1 MTRPK
6 KEEMYRNHRITVRFT
21 ETEFS
26 IIKTAAKQANMSLA
40 SYVRTQVLKGKVQTK
55 IEIVADV
62 PEIKKLLAEFGKIGS
77 NLNQIAK
84 YFNQGGILS
93 QEMRGEINK
102 RLRDLYEMKY
112 KVMEMAGDFHGK
124 HIASKNADYGE
135 AERYLIFQHD
145 EYTQKPILDENGH
158 MLIREEYYLDGI
170 NCDPFTFAAEC
181 QETNA
186 YFHKNQ
192 SYNEIKSHHYIISF
206 DPKDRDEHGLT
217 GELAQ
222 QLGVEYAKENFPGHQ
237 ALVCTHTDGHNGSG
251 NIHVHIVINSIRKYD
266 TEPQPYME
274 FDRDSKAGYKHHLSD
289 RYRIY
294 LKQKVMDMCTANG
307 LNQVDLLTPAER
319 KISEKEYWAKRRGQK
334 KLDKHNAQLEKKG
347 LTPRQTT
354 FQTEKQYLRDAIDTV
369 TSQAISQEDFSRLL
383 SEKYNITFKVSR
395 GRYSYL
401 HPNRSKYITG
411 RSLGT
416 LYEEKHLLQ
425 IFQENST
432 SQITENPV
440 PDISQVVNSSTPTV
454 SAYTATTTEAPHTF
468 LFIKSDLRL
477 VTDLQHCIKAQQSQA
492 YAQKVKLSN
501 LKMMAQTVAYVQEH
515 GFQSKAD
522 LDTALSDASAQSTD
536 ARNTLKS
543 TENTLK
549 NVNEQIHYTGQY
561 LANKS
566 IYSDYRKS
574 RNKEKFYDDHRAELT
589 LYESALRILKEK
601 SQGNKLPTLK
611 MLREE
616 KNRLTE
622 LQTMQREDFNARREH
637 ERELRT
643 VCSNVDIILGTS
655 QAQNRQR
662 EHTQEK
668 S

>member
-1 MTRPK
+1 M
-6 KEEMYRNHRITVRFT
+6 
-21 ETEFS
+21 
-26 IIKTAAKQANMSLA
+26 A
-40 SYVRTQVLKGKVQTK
+40 
-55 IEIVADV
+55 
-62 PEIKKLLAEFGKIGS
+62 
-77 NLNQIAK
+77 
-84 YFNQGGILS
+84 IL
-93 QEMRGEINK
+93 
-102 RLRDLYEMKY
+102 
-112 KVMEMAGDFHGK
+112 K

-369 TSQAISQEDFSRLL
+369 ASQAISQEDFSRLL
-383 SEKYNITFKVSR
+383 SEKYNITFKVRR

-522 LDTALSDASAQSTD
+522 LDAALSDASAQSTD

-655 QAQNRQR
+655 QVQNRQH

>member
-1 MTRPK
+1 M
-6 KEEMYRNHRITVRFT
+6 
-21 ETEFS
+21 
-26 IIKTAAKQANMSLA
+26 A
-40 SYVRTQVLKGKVQTK
+40 
-55 IEIVADV
+55 
-62 PEIKKLLAEFGKIGS
+62 
-77 NLNQIAK
+77 
-84 YFNQGGILS
+84 IL
-93 QEMRGEINK
+93 
-102 RLRDLYEMKY
+102 
-112 KVMEMAGDFHGK
+112 K
-124 HIASKNADYGE
+124 HISSKNADYGE

-192 SYNEIKSHHYIISF
+192 SYNDIKSHHYIISF

-266 TEPQPYME
+266 TKPQPYME

-289 RYRIY
+289 RCRIY

-369 TSQAISQEDFSRLL
+369 ASQAISQEDFSRLL

-522 LDTALSDASAQSTD
+522 LDAALSDASAQSTD

-655 QAQNRQR
+655 QVQNRQR

>member
-1 MTRPK
+1 M
-6 KEEMYRNHRITVRFT
+6 
-21 ETEFS
+21 
-26 IIKTAAKQANMSLA
+26 A
-40 SYVRTQVLKGKVQTK
+40 
-55 IEIVADV
+55 
-62 PEIKKLLAEFGKIGS
+62 
-77 NLNQIAK
+77 
-84 YFNQGGILS
+84 IL
-93 QEMRGEINK
+93 
-102 RLRDLYEMKY
+102 
-112 KVMEMAGDFHGK
+112 K

-294 LKQKVMDMCTANG
+294 LKQKVMDMCIANG

-319 KISEKEYWAKRRGQK
+319 KLSEKEYWAKRRGQK
-334 KLDKHNAQLEKKG
+334 KLDKHNAELEKKG

-369 TSQAISQEDFSRLL
+369 ASQAISQEDFSRLL

-522 LDTALSDASAQSTD
+522 LDAALSDASAQSTD

-655 QAQNRQR
+655 QVQNRQR

>member
-1 MTRPK
+1 M
-6 KEEMYRNHRITVRFT
+6 
-21 ETEFS
+21 
-26 IIKTAAKQANMSLA
+26 A
-40 SYVRTQVLKGKVQTK
+40 
-55 IEIVADV
+55 
-62 PEIKKLLAEFGKIGS
+62 
-77 NLNQIAK
+77 
-84 YFNQGGILS
+84 IL
-93 QEMRGEINK
+93 
-102 RLRDLYEMKY
+102 
-112 KVMEMAGDFHGK
+112 K

-274 FDRDSKAGYKHHLSD
+274 FDRDSKAGYNHHLSD

-307 LNQVDLLTPAER
+307 LNQVDLLTHAER

-334 KLDKHNAQLEKKG
+334 NLDKYNAELEKKG

-369 TSQAISQEDFSRLL
+369 ASQATSQEDFSRLL

-425 IFQENST
+425 IFQENSAA
-432 SQITENPV
+432 QITENPI
-440 PDISQVVNSSTPTV
+440 PDISQVVNSSTPPV
-454 SAYTATTTEAPHTF
+454 SAHTATTAEAPHTF

-522 LDTALSDASAQSTD
+522 LDAALSDASAQSTD
-536 ARNTLKS
+536 AKNSLKS
-543 TENTLK
+543 TEDTLK
-549 NVNEQIHYTGQY
+549 NINEQIHYTGQY

-601 SQGNKLPTLK
+601 SQGSKLPTLK

-622 LQTMQREDFNARREH
+622 LQTVQREDFNARREH

-655 QAQNRQR
+655 QVQNRQR

>member
-1 MTRPK
+1 M
-6 KEEMYRNHRITVRFT
+6 
-21 ETEFS
+21 
-26 IIKTAAKQANMSLA
+26 A
-40 SYVRTQVLKGKVQTK
+40 
-55 IEIVADV
+55 
-62 PEIKKLLAEFGKIGS
+62 
-77 NLNQIAK
+77 
-84 YFNQGGILS
+84 IL
-93 QEMRGEINK
+93 
-102 RLRDLYEMKY
+102 
-112 KVMEMAGDFHGK
+112 K

-170 NCDPFTFAAEC
+170 NCDSFTFAAEC

-334 KLDKHNAQLEKKG
+334 KLDKHNAELEKKG

-354 FQTEKQYLRDAIDTV
+354 FQTEKQYLRDAIDIV

-416 LYEEKHLLQ
+416 LYEEKYLLQ

-432 SQITENPV
+432 AQITENPV
-440 PDISQVVNSSTPTV
+440 SDIFQVVNSSAPPV
-454 SAYTATTTEAPHTF
+454 SAHTATTAETPHTF

-515 GFQSKAD
+515 SFQSKAD
-522 LDTALSDASAQSTD
+522 LDAALFDASAQSTD
-536 ARNTLKS
+536 AKNSLKS
-543 TENTLK
+543 TEDTLK
-549 NVNEQIHYTGQY
+549 NINEQIHYTGQY

-566 IYSDYRKS
+566 IYADYRKS

-601 SQGNKLPTLK
+601 SQGKKLPTLK

-622 LQTMQREDFNARREH
+622 LQTAQREDFNARREH

-655 QAQNRQR
+655 QVQNRQR

>member
-1 MTRPK
+1 MTF
-6 KEEMYRNHRITVRFT
+6 M
-21 ETEFS
+21 
-26 IIKTAAKQANMSLA
+26 A
-40 SYVRTQVLKGKVQTK
+40 
-55 IEIVADV
+55 
-62 PEIKKLLAEFGKIGS
+62 
-77 NLNQIAK
+77 
-84 YFNQGGILS
+84 IL
-93 QEMRGEINK
+93 
-102 RLRDLYEMKY
+102 
-112 KVMEMAGDFHGK
+112 K

-206 DPKDRDEHGLT
+206 DPKDRNEHGLT

-334 KLDKHNAQLEKKG
+334 NLDKHNVELEKKG

-369 TSQAISQEDFSRLL
+369 ASQATSQEEFSRLL
-383 SEKYNITFKVSR
+383 SEKYNITFKVRR

-425 IFQENST
+425 MFQENST
-432 SQITENPV
+432 AQITENPV
-440 PDISQVVNSSTPTV
+440 PDISQVVNSSIPPV
-454 SAYTATTTEAPHTF
+454 STHTATTAEAPHTF

-522 LDTALSDASAQSTD
+522 LDAALSAASAQSTD

-543 TENTLK
+543 TEDTLK
-549 NVNEQIHYTGQY
+549 SINEQIHYTGQY

-566 IYSDYRKS
+566 LYSDYRKS

-589 LYESALRILKEK
+589 LYESALRMLKEK

-622 LQTMQREDFNARREH
+622 LQTVQREDFNARREH

-655 QAQNRQR
+655 RVQNRQR

>member
-1 MTRPK
+1 MTF
-6 KEEMYRNHRITVRFT
+6 M
-21 ETEFS
+21 
-26 IIKTAAKQANMSLA
+26 A
-40 SYVRTQVLKGKVQTK
+40 
-55 IEIVADV
+55 
-62 PEIKKLLAEFGKIGS
+62 
-77 NLNQIAK
+77 
-84 YFNQGGILS
+84 IL
-93 QEMRGEINK
+93 
-102 RLRDLYEMKY
+102 
-112 KVMEMAGDFHGK
+112 K

-334 KLDKHNAQLEKKG
+334 NLDKHNVELEKKG

-369 TSQAISQEDFSRLL
+369 ASQATSQEEFSRLL

-425 IFQENST
+425 MFQENST
-432 SQITENPV
+432 AQITENPV
-440 PDISQVVNSSTPTV
+440 PDISQVVNSSIPPV
-454 SAYTATTTEAPHTF
+454 STHTATTAEAPHTF

-522 LDTALSDASAQSTD
+522 LDAALSAASAQSTD

-543 TENTLK
+543 TEDTLK
-549 NVNEQIHYTGQY
+549 SINEQIHYTGQY

-566 IYSDYRKS
+566 LYSDYRKS

-589 LYESALRILKEK
+589 LYESALRMLKEK

-622 LQTMQREDFNARREH
+622 LQTVQREDFNARREH

-655 QAQNRQR
+655 RVQKRQR

>member
-1 MTRPK
+1 M
-6 KEEMYRNHRITVRFT
+6 
-21 ETEFS
+21 
-26 IIKTAAKQANMSLA
+26 A
-40 SYVRTQVLKGKVQTK
+40 
-55 IEIVADV
+55 
-62 PEIKKLLAEFGKIGS
+62 
-77 NLNQIAK
+77 
-84 YFNQGGILS
+84 IL
-93 QEMRGEINK
+93 
-102 RLRDLYEMKY
+102 
-112 KVMEMAGDFHGK
+112 K

-135 AERYLIFQHD
+135 AERYLIFHHD

-192 SYNEIKSHHYIISF
+192 AYNEIKSHHYIISF

-266 TEPQPYME
+266 TKPQPYME

-369 TSQAISQEDFSRLL
+369 ASQAISQEDFSRLL

-522 LDTALSDASAQSTD
+522 LDAALSDASAQSTD

-655 QAQNRQR
+655 QVQNRQR

>member
-1 MTRPK
+1 MTF
-6 KEEMYRNHRITVRFT
+6 M
-21 ETEFS
+21 
-26 IIKTAAKQANMSLA
+26 A
-40 SYVRTQVLKGKVQTK
+40 
-55 IEIVADV
+55 
-62 PEIKKLLAEFGKIGS
+62 
-77 NLNQIAK
+77 
-84 YFNQGGILS
+84 IL
-93 QEMRGEINK
+93 
-102 RLRDLYEMKY
+102 
-112 KVMEMAGDFHGK
+112 K

-369 TSQAISQEDFSRLL
+369 ASQATSQEEFSRLL
-383 SEKYNITFKVSR
+383 SKKYNITFKVSR

-432 SQITENPV
+432 SQVTENPV

-522 LDTALSDASAQSTD
+522 LDAALSDASAQSTD

>member
-1 MTRPK
+1 MTF
-6 KEEMYRNHRITVRFT
+6 M
-21 ETEFS
+21 
-26 IIKTAAKQANMSLA
+26 A
-40 SYVRTQVLKGKVQTK
+40 
-55 IEIVADV
+55 
-62 PEIKKLLAEFGKIGS
+62 
-77 NLNQIAK
+77 
-84 YFNQGGILS
+84 IL
-93 QEMRGEINK
+93 
-102 RLRDLYEMKY
+102 
-112 KVMEMAGDFHGK
+112 K
-124 HIASKNADYGE
+124 HISSKNADYGE

-192 SYNEIKSHHYIISF
+192 SYNDIKSHHYIISF

-266 TEPQPYME
+266 TKPQPYME

-369 TSQAISQEDFSRLL
+369 ASQAISQEDFSRLL

-655 QAQNRQR
+655 QVQNRQR

>member
-1 MTRPK
+1 M
-6 KEEMYRNHRITVRFT
+6 
-21 ETEFS
+21 
-26 IIKTAAKQANMSLA
+26 A
-40 SYVRTQVLKGKVQTK
+40 
-55 IEIVADV
+55 
-62 PEIKKLLAEFGKIGS
+62 
-77 NLNQIAK
+77 
-84 YFNQGGILS
+84 IL
-93 QEMRGEINK
+93 
-102 RLRDLYEMKY
+102 
-112 KVMEMAGDFHGK
+112 K

-186 YFHKNQ
+186 CFHKNQ
-192 SYNEIKSHHYIISF
+192 SYNDIKSHHYIISF

-266 TEPQPYME
+266 TKPQPYME

-369 TSQAISQEDFSRLL
+369 ASQAISQEDFSRLL
-383 SEKYNITFKVSR
+383 SEKYNITFKVRR

-522 LDTALSDASAQSTD
+522 LDAALSDASAQSTD

-574 RNKEKFYDDHRAELT
+574 RHKEKFYDDHRAELT

-655 QAQNRQR
+655 QVQNRQH

>member
-1 MTRPK
+1 M
-6 KEEMYRNHRITVRFT
+6 
-21 ETEFS
+21 
-26 IIKTAAKQANMSLA
+26 A
-40 SYVRTQVLKGKVQTK
+40 
-55 IEIVADV
+55 
-62 PEIKKLLAEFGKIGS
+62 
-77 NLNQIAK
+77 
-84 YFNQGGILS
+84 IL
-93 QEMRGEINK
+93 
-102 RLRDLYEMKY
+102 
-112 KVMEMAGDFHGK
+112 K

-192 SYNEIKSHHYIISF
+192 SYNDIKSHHYIISF

-369 TSQAISQEDFSRLL
+369 ASQAISQEDFSRLL
-383 SEKYNITFKVSR
+383 SEKYNITFKVRR

-425 IFQENST
+425 IFQENSI

-522 LDTALSDASAQSTD
+522 LDAALSDASAQSTD

-574 RNKEKFYDDHRAELT
+574 RHKEKFYDDHRAELT

-655 QAQNRQR
+655 QVQNRQH

>member
-1 MTRPK
+1 M
-6 KEEMYRNHRITVRFT
+6 
-21 ETEFS
+21 
-26 IIKTAAKQANMSLA
+26 A
-40 SYVRTQVLKGKVQTK
+40 
-55 IEIVADV
+55 
-62 PEIKKLLAEFGKIGS
+62 
-77 NLNQIAK
+77 
-84 YFNQGGILS
+84 IL
-93 QEMRGEINK
+93 
-102 RLRDLYEMKY
+102 
-112 KVMEMAGDFHGK
+112 K

-192 SYNEIKSHHYIISF
+192 SYNDIKSHHYIISF

-266 TEPQPYME
+266 TNPQPYME

-334 KLDKHNAQLEKKG
+334 KLDKHNAEFEKKG

-369 TSQAISQEDFSRLL
+369 ASQAISQEDFSRLL

-522 LDTALSDASAQSTD
+522 LDAALSDASAQSTD

-574 RNKEKFYDDHRAELT
+574 RHKEKFYDDHRAELT

-655 QAQNRQR
+655 QVQNRQH

>member
-1 MTRPK
+1 MTF
-6 KEEMYRNHRITVRFT
+6 M
-21 ETEFS
+21 
-26 IIKTAAKQANMSLA
+26 A
-40 SYVRTQVLKGKVQTK
+40 
-55 IEIVADV
+55 
-62 PEIKKLLAEFGKIGS
+62 
-77 NLNQIAK
+77 
-84 YFNQGGILS
+84 IL
-93 QEMRGEINK
+93 
-102 RLRDLYEMKY
+102 
-112 KVMEMAGDFHGK
+112 K

-192 SYNEIKSHHYIISF
+192 SYNDIKSHHYIISF

-334 KLDKHNAQLEKKG
+334 KLDKHNAELEKKG

-369 TSQAISQEDFSRLL
+369 ASQAISQEDFSRLL

-432 SQITENPV
+432 AQITENPV
-440 PDISQVVNSSTPTV
+440 SDISQVVNSSAPPV
-454 SAYTATTTEAPHTF
+454 SAHTATTAETPHTF

-522 LDTALSDASAQSTD
+522 LDAALFDASAQSTD
-536 ARNTLKS
+536 AKNSLKS
-543 TENTLK
+543 TEDTLK
-549 NVNEQIHYTGQY
+549 NINEQIHYTGQY

-566 IYSDYRKS
+566 IYADYRKS

-601 SQGNKLPTLK
+601 SQGKKLPTLK

-622 LQTMQREDFNARREH
+622 LQTAQREDFNARREH

-655 QAQNRQR
+655 QVQNRQR

>member
-1 MTRPK
+1 M
-6 KEEMYRNHRITVRFT
+6 
-21 ETEFS
+21 
-26 IIKTAAKQANMSLA
+26 
-40 SYVRTQVLKGKVQTK
+40 
-55 IEIVADV
+55 
-62 PEIKKLLAEFGKIGS
+62 
-77 NLNQIAK
+77 
-84 YFNQGGILS
+84 
-93 QEMRGEINK
+93 
-102 RLRDLYEMKY
+102 
-112 KVMEMAGDFHGK
+112 
-124 HIASKNADYGE
+124 
-135 AERYLIFQHD
+135 
-145 EYTQKPILDENGH
+145 
-158 MLIREEYYLDGI
+158 
-170 NCDPFTFAAEC
+170 
-181 QETNA
+181 
-186 YFHKNQ
+186 
-192 SYNEIKSHHYIISF
+192 
-206 DPKDRDEHGLT
+206 
-217 GELAQ
+217 
-222 QLGVEYAKENFPGHQ
+222 
-237 ALVCTHTDGHNGSG
+237 
-251 NIHVHIVINSIRKYD
+251 
-266 TEPQPYME
+266 
-274 FDRDSKAGYKHHLSD
+274 
-289 RYRIY
+289 
-294 LKQKVMDMCTANG
+294 
-307 LNQVDLLTPAER
+307 
-319 KISEKEYWAKRRGQK
+319 
-334 KLDKHNAQLEKKG
+334 
-347 LTPRQTT
+347 
-354 FQTEKQYLRDAIDTV
+354 
-369 TSQAISQEDFSRLL
+369 L

-655 QAQNRQR
+655 QVQNRQH

>member
-1 MTRPK
+1 M
-6 KEEMYRNHRITVRFT
+6 
-21 ETEFS
+21 
-26 IIKTAAKQANMSLA
+26 A
-40 SYVRTQVLKGKVQTK
+40 
-55 IEIVADV
+55 
-62 PEIKKLLAEFGKIGS
+62 
-77 NLNQIAK
+77 
-84 YFNQGGILS
+84 IL
-93 QEMRGEINK
+93 
-102 RLRDLYEMKY
+102 
-112 KVMEMAGDFHGK
+112 K

-170 NCDPFTFAAEC
+170 NCDSFTFAAEC

-334 KLDKHNAQLEKKG
+334 KLDKHNAELEKKG

-416 LYEEKHLLQ
+416 LYEEKYLLQ

-432 SQITENPV
+432 AQITENPV
-440 PDISQVVNSSTPTV
+440 SDIFQVVNSSAPPV
-454 SAYTATTTEAPHTF
+454 SAHTATTAETPHTF

-515 GFQSKAD
+515 SFQSKAD
-522 LDTALSDASAQSTD
+522 LDAALFDASAQSTD

-543 TENTLK
+543 TEDTLK
-549 NVNEQIHYTGQY
+549 NINEQIHYTGQY

-566 IYSDYRKS
+566 IYADYRKS

-601 SQGNKLPTLK
+601 SQGKKLPTLK

-655 QAQNRQR
+655 QVQNRQR

>member
-1 MTRPK
+1 
-6 KEEMYRNHRITVRFT
+6 
-21 ETEFS
+21 
-26 IIKTAAKQANMSLA
+26 
-40 SYVRTQVLKGKVQTK
+40 
-55 IEIVADV
+55 
-62 PEIKKLLAEFGKIGS
+62 
-77 NLNQIAK
+77 
-84 YFNQGGILS
+84 
-93 QEMRGEINK
+93 
-102 RLRDLYEMKY
+102 
-112 KVMEMAGDFHGK
+112 MAVIK
-124 HIASKNADYGE
+124 HIASKNTDYGE

-170 NCDPFTFAAEC
+170 NCDSFTFAAEC

-334 KLDKHNAQLEKKG
+334 NLDKHNTELEKKG
-347 LTPRQTT
+347 LTQG
-354 FQTEKQYLRDAIDTV
+354 
-369 TSQAISQEDFSRLL
+369 RLL
-383 SEKYNITFKVSR
+383 FKPRSNIFVMR
-395 GRYSYL
+395 LIQLL
-401 HPNRSKYITG
+401 HRQYHKKIFPDCCLKNIILHSKSVVADTATCIPTAVNTLLG

-454 SAYTATTTEAPHTF
+454 SAYTATTTETTEAPHTF

-477 VTDLQHCIKAQQSQA
+477 VTDLQHCIKAPQSQA

-522 LDTALSDASAQSTD
+522 LDAALSDASAQSTD

-543 TENTLK
+543 TEDTLK

-574 RNKEKFYDDHRAELT
+574 RKKTNFMMITGQNLHSMNLPSEYSKKNHRAINFL
-589 LYESALRILKEK
+589 
-601 SQGNKLPTLK
+601 
-611 MLREE
+611 
-616 KNRLTE
+616 
-622 LQTMQREDFNARREH
+622 H
-637 ERELRT
+637 
-643 VCSNVDIILGTS
+643 
-655 QAQNRQR
+655 
-662 EHTQEK
+662 
-668 S
+668 

>member
-1 MTRPK
+1 M
-6 KEEMYRNHRITVRFT
+6 
-21 ETEFS
+21 
-26 IIKTAAKQANMSLA
+26 A
-40 SYVRTQVLKGKVQTK
+40 
-55 IEIVADV
+55 
-62 PEIKKLLAEFGKIGS
+62 
-77 NLNQIAK
+77 
-84 YFNQGGILS
+84 IL
-93 QEMRGEINK
+93 
-102 RLRDLYEMKY
+102 
-112 KVMEMAGDFHGK
+112 K

-307 LNQVDLLTPAER
+307 LNQVDLLTHAKR

-334 KLDKHNAQLEKKG
+334 NLDKYNAELEKKG

-369 TSQAISQEDFSRLL
+369 ASQATSQEDFSRLL

-425 IFQENST
+425 IFQENSAA
-432 SQITENPV
+432 QITENPI
-440 PDISQVVNSSTPTV
+440 PDISQVVNSSTPPV
-454 SAYTATTTEAPHTF
+454 SAHTATTAEAPHTF

-522 LDTALSDASAQSTD
+522 LDAALSDASAQSTD

-543 TENTLK
+543 TEDTLK
-549 NVNEQIHYTGQY
+549 NINEQIHYTGQY

-601 SQGNKLPTLK
+601 SQGSKLPTLK

-622 LQTMQREDFNARREH
+622 LQTVQREDFNARREH

-655 QAQNRQR
+655 QVQNRQR

>member
-1 MTRPK
+1 M
-6 KEEMYRNHRITVRFT
+6 
-21 ETEFS
+21 
-26 IIKTAAKQANMSLA
+26 A
-40 SYVRTQVLKGKVQTK
+40 
-55 IEIVADV
+55 
-62 PEIKKLLAEFGKIGS
+62 
-77 NLNQIAK
+77 
-84 YFNQGGILS
+84 IL
-93 QEMRGEINK
+93 
-102 RLRDLYEMKY
+102 
-112 KVMEMAGDFHGK
+112 K

-192 SYNEIKSHHYIISF
+192 AYNEIKSHHYIISF

-266 TEPQPYME
+266 TKPQPYME

-369 TSQAISQEDFSRLL
+369 ALQAISQEDFSRLL

-522 LDTALSDASAQSTD
+522 LDAALSDASAQSTD

-655 QAQNRQR
+655 QVQNRQR